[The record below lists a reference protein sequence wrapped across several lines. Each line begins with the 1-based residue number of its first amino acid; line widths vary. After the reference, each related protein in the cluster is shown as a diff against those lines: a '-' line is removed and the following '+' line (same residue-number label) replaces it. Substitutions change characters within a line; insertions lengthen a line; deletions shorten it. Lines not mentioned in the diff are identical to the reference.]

1 MLREEFEEDRMFRTS
16 LTSRKGKAGILI
28 IYSVEADD
36 VSFEDDEQEG
46 GKAAEQEKRA

>member
-16 LTSRKGKAGILI
+16 LTSRKAGILI

-46 GKAAEQEKRA
+46 KGWDSRR